1 MSNTVYYRKE
11 DIVVAAMDGDTV
23 MMDILTGKYYRFN
36 KTSGDILK
44 IIEKPHTLDGI
55 IDELMEIYDVERSSC
70 EEQTKA
76 FLDSLINAGI
86 VFKKEK

>member
-11 DIVVAAMDGDTV
+11 DIIVTDMDGNPV
-23 MMDILTGKYYRFN
+23 MMDILTGKYFRLN
-36 KTSGDILK
+36 KTGSSILK

-55 IDELMEIYDVERSSC
+55 IDEMMKIYDVERSAC